1 MITRTNGN
9 ATAIGYFSTP
19 EMTEEEKKSQREKWE
34 KDPAYIAQK
43 NADYLI
49 QDFNGGNRKYAFMQ
63 KNHSTETPRWY
74 SKKEFDAM
82 KAAGLNIKT
91 DF

>member
-1 MITRTNGN
+1 MKT
-9 ATAIGYFSTP
+9 IGYFTTP
-19 EMTEEEKKSQREKWE
+19 ELTEEEKRQQREARA
-34 KDPAYIAQK
+34 KDPAFIEQI
-43 NADYLI
+43 NAAYLI

>member
-9 ATAIGYFSTP
+9 AVAVGYFSTP
-19 EMTEEEKKSQREKWE
+19 EITEEEKKRQCAKWE
-34 KDPAYIAQK
+34 KDPVFIAQQ

-63 KNHSTETPRWY
+63 KNHSTEAPRWY
-74 SKKEFDAM
+74 SKKEYDAM
-82 KAAGLNIKT
+82 KAAGLNIIT

>member
-1 MITRTNGN
+1 MKT
-9 ATAIGYFSTP
+9 IGYFTTP
-19 EMTEEEKKSQREKWE
+19 ELTEEEKRQQREARA
-34 KDPAYIAQK
+34 KDPAFIEQI
-43 NADYLI
+43 NAAYLI

-63 KNHSTETPRWY
+63 KNHSTEKPRWY